1 VSPCYA
7 EVQGRDTRPS
17 SPHLVAVAAEGIAAV
32 GVRMLDL
39 GLVTTPQLHFL
50 VRACNKG
57 QPYTENDYYSTLAGG
72 YRSLVGG
79 GSVDRCGV
87 LILDAAN
94 GVGGAKWRALA
105 AWLEGA
111 LPSTVEVRNDG
122 TGQLNELVGADF
134 VQKQQKPPLG
144 VAAPADAGCR

>member
-1 VSPCYA
+1 MSPYWA

-17 SPHLVAVAAEGIAAV
+17 SPHLVAVAAEGIAAA
-32 GVRMLDL
+32 GVRVLDL

-57 QPYTENDYYSTLAGG
+57 QPYTENHYYSTLASG

-79 GSVDRCGV
+79 GSMDSGGV

-105 AWLEGA
+105 ACLKGA
-111 LPSTVEVRNDG
+111 LPSSVEVRNDG

-134 VQKQQKPPLG
+134 VQKQRKPPLG